1 MTLPADN
8 RDILDRISAQL
19 AAEEPHLT
27 GMYRV
32 FSRLT
37 ARDLIPDEDAVRRP
51 AGPGGYGPARA
62 GGPVA
67 GGLGAGGLRLRGRTV
82 LTGRQA
88 RIMAVPALLLAILIT
103 VIARGQRMPLHPGD
117 GAARGAGRGG
127 RVQPERRR
135 GPAAD
140 EPLRAAAGLAA
151 DPGRPALTRATGT
164 EPARRRRGGAE
175 AGRRSAAG

>member
-8 RDILDRISAQL
+8 RDILDRISAHL

-37 ARDLIPDEDAVRRP
+37 ARDLIPDEDAVRRLPRRP
-51 AGPGGYGPARA
+51 AGAGGSGPARA

-67 GGLGAGGLRLRGRTV
+67 GGWRLRGRTV

-88 RIMAVPALLLAILIT
+88 RIMALPALLLAILIT
-103 VIARGQRMPLHPGD
+103 VIAFTAGSGMRCTRTVALHGAPGVAGPSCRN
-117 GAARGAGRGG
+117 GAAAPPPTNR
-127 RVQPERRR
+127 
-135 GPAAD
+135 
-140 EPLRAAAGLAA
+140 
-151 DPGRPALTRATGT
+151 
-164 EPARRRRGGAE
+164 
-175 AGRRSAAG
+175 

>member
-37 ARDLIPDEDAVRRP
+37 VRDLIPDEDAVRRP

-103 VIARGQRMPLHPGD
+103 VIAFTAGSGMRCTRAMALHGAPGVAGASCRN
-117 GAARGAGRGG
+117 GAAAPPPTNR
-127 RVQPERRR
+127 
-135 GPAAD
+135 
-140 EPLRAAAGLAA
+140 
-151 DPGRPALTRATGT
+151 
-164 EPARRRRGGAE
+164 
-175 AGRRSAAG
+175 

>member
-1 MTLPADN
+1 MTLADD
-8 RDILDRISAQL
+8 RDILDRISAAL
-19 AAEEPHLT
+19 TAEEPHLT

-37 ARDLIPDEDAVRRP
+37 VRDLIPDEDAVRRP

-103 VIARGQRMPLHPGD
+103 VIAFTAGSGMRCTRAMALHGAPGVAGASCRN
-117 GAARGAGRGG
+117 GAAAPPPTNR
-127 RVQPERRR
+127 
-135 GPAAD
+135 
-140 EPLRAAAGLAA
+140 
-151 DPGRPALTRATGT
+151 
-164 EPARRRRGGAE
+164 
-175 AGRRSAAG
+175 

>member
-1 MTLPADN
+1 MTLPADD

-37 ARDLIPDEDAVRRP
+37 VRDLIPDEDAVRSLPRRLASAGGSGRP
-51 AGPGGYGPARA
+51 PA
-62 GGPVA
+62 GGPDAA
-67 GGLGAGGLRLRGRTV
+67 GPGAGGLRLRGRTV

-103 VIARGQRMPLHPGD
+103 VIAFTAGSGMRCTRAMALHGAPGVAGASCRN
-117 GAARGAGRGG
+117 GAAAPPPTNR
-127 RVQPERRR
+127 
-135 GPAAD
+135 
-140 EPLRAAAGLAA
+140 
-151 DPGRPALTRATGT
+151 
-164 EPARRRRGGAE
+164 
-175 AGRRSAAG
+175 

>member
-37 ARDLIPDEDAVRRP
+37 VRDLIPDEDAVWRLPGRLAGAGGSGRP
-51 AGPGGYGPARA
+51 QA

-67 GGLGAGGLRLRGRTV
+67 SGLRLRGRTV

-88 RIMAVPALLLAILIT
+88 RIMALPALLLAMLIT
-103 VIARGQRMPLHPGD
+103 VIAVTTGGRAHCTRAVPMYGVA
-117 GAARGAGRGG
+117 GAAGASCRNG
-127 RVQPERRR
+127 
-135 GPAAD
+135 
-140 EPLRAAAGLAA
+140 AAAPPPT
-151 DPGRPALTRATGT
+151 DR
-164 EPARRRRGGAE
+164 
-175 AGRRSAAG
+175 

>member
-1 MTLPADN
+1 MTLADD
-8 RDILDRISAQL
+8 RDILDRIGAAL
-19 AAEEPHLT
+19 VAEEPHLT

-37 ARDLIPDEDAVRRP
+37 VRDLIPDEDAVRRP

-67 GGLGAGGLRLRGRTV
+67 GGLRIRSRTV

-103 VIARGQRMPLHPGD
+103 VIAFTAGSGMRCTRAMALHGAPGVAGASCRN
-117 GAARGAGRGG
+117 GAAAPPPTNR
-127 RVQPERRR
+127 
-135 GPAAD
+135 
-140 EPLRAAAGLAA
+140 
-151 DPGRPALTRATGT
+151 
-164 EPARRRRGGAE
+164 
-175 AGRRSAAG
+175 